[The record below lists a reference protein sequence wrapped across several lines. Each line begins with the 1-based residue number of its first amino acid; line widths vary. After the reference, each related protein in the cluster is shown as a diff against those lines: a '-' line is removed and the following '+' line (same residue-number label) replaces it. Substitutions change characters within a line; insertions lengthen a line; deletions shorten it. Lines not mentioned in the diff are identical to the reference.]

1 MLDEDM
7 AGRARQAVPRRAW
20 SWRRC
25 WSPPL
30 CFLGG
35 ALVQKH
41 FGAEAS
47 GAGANSAF
55 PNLAGGAP
63 SGFPGG
69 GFAGG
74 GPPGADQGTGA
85 GTGSGAA
92 DATDSVIGTVVE
104 IRDGEWVVEDLGGNR
119 HTITVDEDT
128 SVIREEKLTLDQV
141 KNGDSVQV
149 TGTTDKSEAA
159 GRRHH
164 PAMTATNRRNEEPP

>member
-1 MLDEDM
+1 MTETIDDSLLDWL
-7 AGRARQAVPRRAW
+7 ATPARRSRVRMVLATLLAASV
-20 SWRRC
+20 
-25 WSPPL
+25 

-47 GAGANSAF
+47 GASASSGF

-69 GFAGG
+69 DFTGG
-74 GPPGADQGTGA
+74 GLPGADQGTGA
-85 GTGSGAA
+85 GSGSGAA

-119 HTITVDEDT
+119 HTITVDQDT
-128 SVIREEKLTLDQV
+128 SVVREEKLTLDQV
-141 KNGDSVQV
+141 KNGDTVQI
-149 TGTTDKSEAA
+149 TGITDK
-159 GRRHH
+159 
-164 PAMTATNRRNEEPP
+164 NELQADDITLR